1 MTSPF
6 EQPSLF
12 PATELGKTLAAVRE
26 VITGKWLAPH
36 EIWEAL
42 KRSGIHISAEATTA
56 RIRDLSKPQFGAH
69 RVLKRRTKTYFEYS
83 IQ

>member
-1 MTSPF
+1 MM
-6 EQPSLF
+6 QPSLF
-12 PATELGKTLAAVRE
+12 PPTDLGKTLTAVRE
-26 VITGKWLAPH
+26 AIDGKWLAPH

-56 RIRDLSKPQFGAH
+56 RIRDLRKPQFGAH
-69 RVLKRRTKTYFEYS
+69 KVVKRRTKTYFEYS